1 MNLPFSEEQISENE
15 FIRTFKEDTDTNEL
29 KWHRDKEDRIIESI
43 GDTDW
48 ELQIDNKIPQKIT
61 KNFIPKN
68 TYHRVI
74 KGKGD
79 LKIRLIKIYD

>member
-1 MNLPFSEEQISENE
+1 MDLPFKEEQISENE
-15 FIRTFKEDTDTNEL
+15 FIRIFTENIDINEL

-43 GDTDW
+43 GETDW
-48 ELQIDNKIPQKIT
+48 ELQMDNEIPKKIG

-79 LKIRLIKIYD
+79 LKIKLTKII